1 MCNLLRRT
9 ISGTPPPSGKRK
21 GMGEGER
28 GSLLLFELRERRE
41 PEQDRAVVVAG
52 NTRSV
57 REQLVAIV

>member
-21 GMGEGER
+21 EMREGER